1 MSQKVVLVS
10 DPGIDGAFAVALA
23 LFDPELEVLGLAATA
38 GNVSAKQATQNAHIL
53 IEQLDPPRWPRLGAA
68 PMVEYEIDGTRLH
81 GSTGLGNTPFPC
93 APLHH
98 VPPSEKLVVDLLRA
112 QPREVSVVC
121 MGPCT
126 VLARALDLYPE
137 LPSLARK
144 FVILGGSL
152 NEPGNAGPVS
162 EFHFACDPEA
172 ARKVLHSGAT
182 IELIPLD
189 VMRKVLLS
197 PTDLLNLP
205 QSSKACKFLA
215 QIVPFGLAASCNM
228 FGVESFPMMDALGI
242 MAVAIPDAVRCKSMH
257 VDVET
262 RGELTR
268 GMSVFDQ
275 RPWEPMTPNV
285 DVATE
290 INVNAVRGYM
300 SRVLELELV

>member
-1 MSQKVVLVS
+1 
-10 DPGIDGAFAVALA
+10 
-23 LFDPELEVLGLAATA
+23 
-38 GNVSAKQATQNAHIL
+38 
-53 IEQLDPPRWPRLGAA
+53 
-68 PMVEYEIDGTRLH
+68 
-81 GSTGLGNTPFPC
+81 
-93 APLHH
+93 
-98 VPPSEKLVVDLLRA
+98 
-112 QPREVSVVC
+112 

-126 VLARALDLYPE
+126 VLARAMDLYPD

-152 NEPGNAGPVS
+152 LEPGNAGPVS

-172 ARKVLHSGAT
+172 ARKVVHSGAA

-197 PTDLLNLP
+197 PTDVLNLP
-205 QSSKACKFLA
+205 ETSKACQFLR
-215 QIVPFGLAASCNM
+215 QIVPFGLTASCNM
-228 FGVESFPMMDALGI
+228 FGVESFPMMDALGVV
-242 MAVAIPDAVRCKSMH
+242 AVAVPEAVRCKSMH

-275 RPWEPMTPNV
+275 RSWGSAVPNV
-285 DVATE
+285 EVATE
-290 INVNAVRGYM
+290 ANINAVRGYM